1 MKARF
6 FALTLAVALV
16 ACHAST
22 DAAPTVPTEPLG
34 PDVVEVDES
43 DMLTPDRLIE
53 PARVD
58 VETYDGSGELVH
70 PDAVVFAHGWHGHR
84 YWYAATPYPLGNS
97 TLENP
102 SGFAGDSAKDWRTI
116 PGVVN
121 PIAKPSNQGYLSDP
135 DLAYDPQR
143 DRLNLY
149 YRLTTS
155 SADQLYLRTSK
166 TGSDWSD
173 PTLVVEDTRYS
184 LISPAIA
191 REPDGSWR
199 MWTVNAAAAGCR
211 THANAISLSQRRSRD
226 GMKWNAAEPVYLSIP
241 NSVPWHWDVQY
252 IRERKEYWA
261 LVAAYPD
268 AGNCSQTSVFFARS
282 VSGTTWTVS
291 PTPLLAP
298 GPLEPLRDLVYRS
311 TFRYF
316 PSDSAVRVWFS
327 GARVEDGKFHYALAT
342 ARYPLADLLRRVDAL
357 APASQPLPVRAHD
370 PRDAPLQAAR
380 ERFISAFP

>member
-1 MKARF
+1 MLKARF
-6 FALTLAVALV
+6 FTLTLAVALV

-22 DAAPTVPTEPLG
+22 DAEPTEPLV

-43 DMLTPDRLIE
+43 DMLSPDLLIE
-53 PARVD
+53 PAHVD

-70 PDAVVFAHGWHGHR
+70 PDALVFAHGWHGHR
-84 YWYAATPYPLGNS
+84 FWFTATPYPLGNS

-121 PIAKPSNQGYLSDP
+121 PIAKPTNLGYLSDP
-135 DLAYDPQR
+135 DLAYDPAR

-149 YRLTTS
+149 YRLTTAS
-155 SADQLYLRTSK
+155 VDQLYLRTSK
-166 TGSDWSD
+166 TGSDWSE
-173 PTLVVEDTRYS
+173 PTLVVEDARYS

-226 GMKWNAAEPVYLSIP
+226 GMKWNPAESVNLSIP
-241 NSVPWHWDVQY
+241 SFVPWHWDVQY
-252 IRERKEYWA
+252 IKERKEYWA

-291 PTPLLAP
+291 PTPLLEP
-298 GPLEPLRDLVYRS
+298 GRLERLRDLVYRS

-327 GARVEDGKFHYALAT
+327 GARVEEGKFHYALAT
-342 ARYPLADLLRRVDAL
+342 ARYPLAELLRRVDRPAL
-357 APASQPLPVRAHD
+357 TSQPSAMQAHD
-370 PRDAPLQAAR
+370 PHDAPLQAAR
-380 ERFISAFP
+380 ERFINAFP